1 MVLLSSSK
9 AFSGPQERGLPLVA
23 VIWYLPELIAMP
35 IVFIQEQTDCEGI
48 LNGALPLFRKAQVNR
63 ACPTT

>member
-9 AFSGPQERGLPLVA
+9 VFSGPRERGPLFVA
-23 VIWYLPELIAMP
+23 VIWYLPELIAML
-35 IVFIQEQTDCEGI
+35 IILTQEQTGCEGI
-48 LNGALPLFRKAQVNR
+48 VDGALPLFRKAQMNP